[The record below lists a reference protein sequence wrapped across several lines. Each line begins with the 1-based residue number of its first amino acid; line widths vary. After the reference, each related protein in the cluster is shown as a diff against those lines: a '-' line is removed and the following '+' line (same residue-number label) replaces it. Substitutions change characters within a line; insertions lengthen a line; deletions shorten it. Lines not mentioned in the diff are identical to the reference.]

1 VSETRAADAPPP
13 PDLGRRTLSPFGY
26 AVCIA
31 VPFVIAAIGFAFLHV
46 HYDKEDLV
54 SGTKLQLLT
63 SDWKAGD
70 AALTDRVTGELTLEG
85 GCVRLVGADGAQV
98 DVVWPADYE
107 ATVQR
112 VASRDQLKLYD
123 TERHIA
129 ARGGDTVELGG
140 GFDSA
145 DPYAGLACAPA
156 SDQVFLVQS
165 KVTVT
170 GRE

>member
-1 VSETRAADAPPP
+1 VSETRAPDAPHP

-26 AVCIA
+26 AVCIV
-31 VPFVIAAIGFAFLHV
+31 VPFVIAALGFVVLHF

-54 SGTKLQLLT
+54 SGTRVQLLT
-63 SDWKAGD
+63 SDWKPGD
-70 AALTDRVTGELTLEG
+70 AALTDRVSGELALED
-85 GCVRLVGADGAQV
+85 GCVRLVGPDGTRV

-112 VASRDQLKLYD
+112 VASRDQLKVYD

-140 GFDSA
+140 GYDSA
-145 DPYAGLACAPA
+145 DPYAGFACAPT
-156 SDQVFLVQS
+156 SDEVFLVQS

-170 GRE
+170 GRK